1 MTIDPEKLEVA
12 HDPRQADSQIEVGRW
27 MAVLDYELEGNV
39 MVFTHT
45 GVPRPL
51 EGQGVGARLAKTDWN
66 THGSSR
72 TRSSLHAS
80 SWTSTSVAIR
90 IQRPGGRLDLSHAQ

>member
-1 MTIDPEKLEVA
+1 MTIDPEKLEVL
-12 HDPRQADSQIEVGRW
+12 HDPKSGRFHIDVGSW

-51 EGQGVGARLAKTDWN
+51 EGQGVGARLAKT
-66 THGSSR
+66 GLEYARQQSYKV
-72 TRSSLHAS
+72 
-80 SWTSTSVAIR
+80 VAACAFMEVYIR
-90 IQRPGGRLDLSHAQ
+90 RHPEYKDLVSE